1 MSNIKNFRKLRI
13 QWKILLSVLVVLG
26 AFSGYMVFANADS
39 SVTVSVT
46 STTTIVEEGKT
57 SSGITAIMS
66 GRDENNIVGQDSP
79 DNYKPNEKNLKWTV
93 SDSNILKYKVSD
105 VAGTKYADTVE
116 GITGP
121 TVYANKAGK
130 ASVKATYYTKVYGPD
145 GSITY
150 EEALGSD
157 SVDII
162 VPLKVSSFKAFRN
175 GVELNEEQRLC
186 YQVGDIIEI
195 TSNASESNKIFVET
209 DNDKTGSLIKDGI
222 VEKVSSDASKVKLKI
237 VGGGR
242 TNLKVRTADGDGIS
256 SLTATYQI
264 TSQVKY
270 VDGQAN
276 TEGHSI
282 QKLSDG
288 TRYIVLSDKDFVD
301 FTEEEIPSNIVHPA
315 TAGVTYLTGDKN
327 IFTYNKNGNVKG
339 VYAGVAKATAGV
351 ASIDVQGNLG
361 WATKDEVNV
370 VVPFKKLGND
380 ISNMNVGDS
389 IQLKT
394 SAKPTEITWS
404 TSDNSVVQVDA
415 TTGLVTAIGAGKAT
429 IYATR
434 VEDELSTKYKQNSQ
448 LAYELTVIDG
458 FGLSLT
464 SMSVNIGDTQVL
476 QALVTNSPNKDDITF
491 TVENQPDAAGVVPSE
506 TLIDVKQSEDGKS
519 FTIKGV
525 APGIAQIKVSQNV
538 NGVIKKAT
546 CVVYVTTPVGDISI
560 NPSSVQIDRGA
571 TETVQL
577 IFNPSA
583 PTNNKVL
590 WSSSNTA
597 VATVEGDSYTAT
609 ITGVA
614 GGSTTITVITE
625 DGLKVATCD
634 VYVREP
640 VTGLKLNETTVES
653 SMAIG
658 QFQLV
663 ASILP
668 EGEGVNR
675 NVTWTS
681 SDPSVATVDENGLV
695 KYVKPGYCTIVCKT
709 TDGAYIATCNFI
721 ISIPVETIKLDYTDE
736 IMSIGGRLRITAEV
750 LPVTATN
757 RTVVWESSNTNVC
770 IVDSNGLVEAVGTGS
785 CTILCKSLDG
795 NYTAMCNI
803 YVKQPVTQ
811 VILNTTDITVRQ
823 GQVFWLNATCLPE
836 NADNKIISWESR
848 DEKVCTVESDG
859 KVTAVGAGTTS
870 IIATNVDTG
879 LTAYCVVTVTQPVTG
894 IKLNSDY
901 QQLWVGAK
909 YAIIPVIEP
918 YDAENKNVTYMS
930 SDPSVATVDEN
941 GVVTAIKGGSC
952 VIEVTTEVNK
962 LTAACTIDV
971 KEYVSS
977 IELSETDKFM
987 NVGATGTLIAKV
999 GTDTA
1004 TNKNIVWSSS
1014 NNDICYVD
1022 QQGNISAE
1030 SVGNA
1035 VITATAADGSG
1046 VSASC
1051 IIKVVDPVTRIDIEP
1066 DTVRLLVGDS
1076 AKVSAIITPEDATVK
1091 DVTWTSSN
1099 EAIATV
1105 DESGEIFALSTGKC
1119 KVTATSKDGN
1129 NITGTCWVYVT
1140 PVVNI
1145 SSLRINSKEIYML
1158 AGRAR
1163 QLSVIVRPVTNTD
1176 SYEWYS
1182 TDTGIVQVDQD
1193 GVITTVGPGT
1203 ADVFVISKNS
1213 SVEASCTIHSLAM
1226 SRSNIRLE
1234 QYDRYTLDVIG
1245 AENKITWRSSN
1256 PRVCTVSSSG
1266 EVIGRKAGTATV
1278 TATVNNKTLSCVVT
1292 VTNIR

>member
-1 MSNIKNFRKLRI
+1 MSNIKKLRKLKI
-13 QWKILLSVLVVLG
+13 QWKILLSAMLVIFVFG
-26 AFSGYMVFANADS
+26 GYMVFAKADS

-46 STTTIVEEGKT
+46 TTATIVNQGTESNSIVAT
-57 SSGITAIMS
+57 MS
-66 GRDENNIVGQDSP
+66 GRDENNVSQDSP
-79 DNYKPNEKNLKWTV
+79 DNYKPAVRNLKWTV
-93 SDSNILKYKVSD
+93 SNSDIIKFVVSD
-105 VAGTKYADTVE
+105 SAGTKYADTAE
-116 GITGP
+116 GTANP
-121 TVYANKAGK
+121 TIYGNRAGK
-130 ASVKATYYTKVYGPD
+130 ATITATYYTKAYGPD

-150 EEALGSD
+150 EEELGND

-162 VPLKVSSFKAFRN
+162 VPLKINSFKAYRN
-175 GVELNEEQRLC
+175 GVELTKEEMLC

-195 TSNASESNKIFVET
+195 TSNANDTNKIFVET
-209 DNDKTGSLIKDGI
+209 DNDKTGSLSKDGI
-222 VEKVSSDASKVKLKI
+222 VEKVSSSGAKVTLKI

-242 TNLKVRTADGDGIS
+242 TNLKVRTADGDGIN

-264 TSQVKY
+264 TSKVEY
-270 VDGQAN
+270 TDGVAN
-276 TEGHSI
+276 SEGHSI

-288 TRYIVLSDKDFVD
+288 TRFITLSDKDFED
-301 FTEEEIPSNIVHPA
+301 FKEEAIPSNIKYPA
-315 TAGVTYLTGDKN
+315 TAGVTYVSSDTDV
-327 IFTYNKNGNVKG
+327 ITYKAGSVKG
-339 VYAGVAKATAGV
+339 VNAGVAQATAGV
-351 ASIDVQGNLG
+351 ASIDVQGNIG
-361 WATKDEVNV
+361 WATKDAVNV

-380 ISNMNVGDS
+380 VSNMNVGDS

-394 SAKPTEITWS
+394 SAKSTEVTWS
-404 TSDNSVVQVDA
+404 TSDNSVLQVDA
-415 TTGLVTAIGAGKAT
+415 TTGLVTAMGAGKAT

-434 VEDELSTKYKQNSQ
+434 VDDELSTKYKLNNQ
-448 LAYELTVIDG
+448 LSYEITVIDG

-464 SMSVNIGDTQVL
+464 SMSVNIGDTQNLV
-476 QALVTNSPNKDDITF
+476 ALVTNNPSKDDITF
-491 TVENQPDAAGVVPSE
+491 TVENQPDAAGVVPTE
-506 TLIDVKQSEDGKS
+506 TLINVVQSEDGRTFKV
-519 FTIKGV
+519 T
-525 APGIAQIKVSQNV
+525 GIASGIAHIKVTQNV

-546 CVVYVTTPVGDISI
+546 CVVYVTTPVGEITI
-560 NPSSVQIDRGA
+560 NPSSLTVDRGSSD
-571 TETVQL
+571 TVQL

-590 WSSSNTA
+590 WSSSNTD

-609 ITGVA
+609 ITGVS
-614 GGSTTITVITE
+614 GGTTTITVITE

-640 VTGLKLNETTVES
+640 VTGLVLNATTVES
-653 SMAIG
+653 SMAVG
-658 QFQLV
+658 QYQLV
-663 ASILP
+663 ATVLP
-668 EGEGVNR
+668 AGEGVDR
-675 NVTWTS
+675 AVTWTS
-681 SDPSVATVDENGLV
+681 SDPSVATVDE
-695 KYVKPGYCTIVCKT
+695 
-709 TDGAYIATCNFI
+709 
-721 ISIPVETIKLDYTDE
+721 
-736 IMSIGGRLRITAEV
+736 
-750 LPVTATN
+750 
-757 RTVVWESSNTNVC
+757 
-770 IVDSNGLVEAVGTGS
+770 NGLVEAVGTGS

-848 DEKVCTVESDG
+848 DESVCTVESDG

-894 IKLNSDY
+894 ISLNSDY
-901 QQLWVGAK
+901 QELWVGAK
-909 YAIIPVIEP
+909 YAIIPVVEP
-918 YDAENKNVTYMS
+918 YDAENKNVTYLS

-941 GVVTAIKGGSC
+941 GVVTALKGGSC
-952 VIEVTTEVNK
+952 IIEVTTEVNK
-962 LTAACTIDV
+962 LTAACTIVV

-977 IELSETDKFM
+977 ITLSETDKFM
-987 NVGATGTLIAKV
+987 NVGSTGTLVASV

-1014 NNDICYVD
+1014 NYDICYVD
-1022 QQGNISAE
+1022 GNGNLSAN

-1051 IIKVVDPVTRIDIEP
+1051 IVKVVDPVIGITVEP

-1076 AKVSAIITPEDATVK
+1076 AKVTAVITPDSATVK
-1091 DVTWTSSN
+1091 DVSWTSSN

-1119 KVTATSKDGN
+1119 KITATSQDGN
-1129 NITGTCWVYVT
+1129 EVKGVCWVYVT

-1158 AGRAR
+1158 SGRAR
-1163 QLSVIVRPVTNTD
+1163 QLSVIVRPVNNTD

-1182 TDTGIVQVDQD
+1182 TDTGIVQVDQN

-1203 ADVFVISKNS
+1203 ADVFVISNNS
-1213 SVEASCTIHSLAM
+1213 SVEASCTVHSLAM
-1226 SRSNIRLE
+1226 STSRVRLE
-1234 QYDRYTLDVIG
+1234 QYDRFNLDVIG
-1245 AENKITWRSSN
+1245 TEDAVTWRSSN

-1266 EVIGRKAGTATV
+1266 EVIGRRAGTATV
-1278 TATVNNKTLSCVVT
+1278 TATVHNKTLSCTVT